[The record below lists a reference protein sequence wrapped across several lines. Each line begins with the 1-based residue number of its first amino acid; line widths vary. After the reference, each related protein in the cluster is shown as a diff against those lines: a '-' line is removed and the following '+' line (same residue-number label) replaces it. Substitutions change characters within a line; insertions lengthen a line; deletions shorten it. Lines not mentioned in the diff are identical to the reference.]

1 MKAMTVPR
9 SGARFTPVLHEEV
22 VEIERIHSTVRRCMC
37 KRCGLTWEDTI
48 TSRQT
53 LIESQEAI
61 DNLSDYFPEW
71 VSCTDK
77 SAWTNKKA

>member
-9 SGARFTPVLHEEV
+9 SGAQFTPVLHEEV
-22 VEIERIHSTVRRCMC
+22 VDIERIHPTVRRCMC

-48 TSRQT
+48 TSCQT

-61 DNLSDYFPEW
+61 DNLGDYFPEW
-71 VSCTDK
+71 VSCTDE
-77 SAWTNKKA
+77 SAWTNKKV

>member
-22 VEIERIHSTVRRCMC
+22 VEIERIHPTVRRCMC
-37 KRCGLTWEDTI
+37 LRCGLTWEDTI

-61 DNLSDYFPEW
+61 DNLGDYFPEW
-71 VSCTDK
+71 VSCTDE
-77 SAWTNKKA
+77 SAWTNKK

>member
-22 VEIERIHSTVRRCMC
+22 VEIERIHPTVRRCMC

-48 TSRQT
+48 TSYQT

-61 DNLSDYFPEW
+61 DNLGGYFTEW
-71 VSCTDK
+71 VECTDE
-77 SAWTNKKA
+77 SAWTKK

>member
-1 MKAMTVPR
+1 
-9 SGARFTPVLHEEV
+9 
-22 VEIERIHSTVRRCMC
+22 MC

-48 TSRQT
+48 TSCQT

-61 DNLSDYFPEW
+61 DNLGDYFPEW
-71 VSCTDK
+71 VSCTDE